1 MNSDIKD
8 DVLNAAIE
16 STFRCWVSGGSNE
29 TTLAVTLKKD
39 GQIEIHLSGDRAVFP
54 LLMSDLIQ
62 YAGKS
67 MRSTTP
73 GEFLYLI
80 NTFLE
85 LRGIKPED
93 RAKREDGL
101 TIKFKEEG
109 DE

>member
-1 MNSDIKD
+1 MSDIKD

-16 STFRCWVSGGSNE
+16 STLRCWVKGGSNE
-29 TTLAVTLKKD
+29 TTLSITLRTD
-39 GQIEIHLSGDRAVFP
+39 GRVEIQLSGDRVVYP
-54 LLMSDLIQ
+54 MLLMSDLIQ

-67 MRSTTP
+67 MRSTTQ
-73 GEFLYLI
+73 GEFLYQV

-93 RAKREDGL
+93 RSKREDGL